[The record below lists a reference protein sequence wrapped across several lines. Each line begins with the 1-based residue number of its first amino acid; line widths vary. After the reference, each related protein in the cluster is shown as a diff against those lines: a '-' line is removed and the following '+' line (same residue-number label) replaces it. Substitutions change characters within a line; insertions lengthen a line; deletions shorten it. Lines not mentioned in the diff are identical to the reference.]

1 MCSSS
6 PMRTP
11 KLQLAAEQPS
21 TGICCSPPKKYTP
34 RPEAKKKPQQDG
46 RRGEITFRIK
56 TYTLQRCSAHLE
68 GRQEHQASSLFLTPT
83 LRPQGPC
90 RVGSGEL
97 GLVLSEEGILSSPL
111 EITILVSVAMNLST
125 LNTSYQWYQRV
136 FIFL

>member
-1 MCSSS
+1 MKEEEEQEAFKMVEQKDMCSSS

-56 TYTLQRCSAHLE
+56 TYTLQRCSE
-68 GRQEHQASSLFLTPT
+68 GSNKTLCALGPRDPT
-83 LRPQGPC
+83 ETEPDLP
-90 RVGSGEL
+90 
-97 GLVLSEEGILSSPL
+97 LS
-111 EITILVSVAMNLST
+111 V
-125 LNTSYQWYQRV
+125 
-136 FIFL
+136 